1 MRSFGTEILK
11 IWGIRTNAR
20 KIFLVGVVKFGYV
33 AEWAGRCEILASSI
47 SILRRGHLSET
58 LDEACAFPS
67 GIFFATFGGLGLD
80 TLPAVNTRLTAHLR
94 YRGSQ

>member
-1 MRSFGTEILK
+1 MRNLSTEVVT
-11 IWGIRTNAR
+11 IWGTRTNAR
-20 KIFLVGVVKFGYV
+20 KIFLVGVLKFGYI
-33 AEWAGRCEILASSI
+33 AEWAGRREILASSI

-58 LDEACAFPS
+58 LDEACTFPS

-80 TLPAVNTRLTAHLR
+80 TLTAVNACLTIYLK